1 MVGNKPPVTPSRG
14 TSDPDVTHLKTDP
27 SYHIPHTPM
36 QTLYRVC
43 RGGQTHSCGKNADSN
58 NYRVNYSIPKHTFI
72 NKHEPNCCN
81 FADKEYSC
89 RAWVRVLCLYLH
101 GVPKRMLL
109 LTGLEYLTLDV
120 FRGSLSPLNFSVGV

>member
-14 TSDPDVTHLKTDP
+14 TSDIDVTHLKTDP

-58 NYRVNYSIPKHTFI
+58 NYRVNYSKPKHTFI

-81 FADKEYSC
+81 FADKRVFLSC
-89 RAWVRVLCLYLH
+89 RARVLCLQS
-101 GVPKRMLL
+101 VPKRMLL
-109 LTGLEYLTLDV
+109 LTFFKFLDAIA
-120 FRGSLSPLNFSVGV
+120 SLGMTHESLLLS